1 MRGEDS
7 HARVMINLRDSFQGA
22 VRQIT
27 LRVPVLTPAGDVIKG
42 NAELGGMGEA
52 TWLVNTTI
60 AMKFSLGEVANR
72 PQLHTLIATFLGYAK
87 AGTANAAI
95 GC

>member
-1 MRGEDS
+1 MIMQASEDS
-7 HARVMINLRDSFQGA
+7 ILYVASHGMEDSYRATLIFAAANAA
-22 VRQIT
+22 VGKNVGT
-27 LRVPVLTPAGDVIKG
+27 VKVALL
-42 NAELGGMGEA
+42 GEA